1 MISKGEFMKYNVQ
14 VTKKNIKNIILKVKA
29 DGTVTL
35 SVPKR
40 TTNTFIDSFL
50 KSKNEWILKN
60 IEKVTKF
67 SSKSVDKLYK
77 DGDNI
82 EYLGKIYILEIFKS
96 SYNSIE
102 IVDNLFKVFTNKEIN
117 TKNIE
122 TLIYKWYR
130 KNALKIFEVSLNK
143 YSDLIG
149 EKFTSFKIRKM
160 KRRWGSCRFISKI
173 ITLNIELIKKPIECI
188 DYVAFHEIAHL
199 RYPHHQKEFWNFI
212 ALYMPDY
219 KVRKERLDKI

>member
-1 MISKGEFMKYNVQ
+1 MKYNVQ
-14 VTKKNIKNIILKVKA
+14 ITKKNIKNIILKVKT

-40 TTNTFIDSFL
+40 TPNTFIESFL

-60 IEKVTKF
+60 LEKVAKIST
-67 SSKSVDKLYK
+67 KSVDKSYK
-77 DGDNI
+77 NGDNI
-82 EYLGKIYILEIFKS
+82 EYLGKIYILKIFEG
-96 SYNSIE
+96 SYNNIE
-102 IVDNLFKVFTNKEIN
+102 ISDGFFKVFTNKEPSE
-117 TKNIE
+117 KNIE
-122 TLIYKWYR
+122 TLIYNWYK
-130 KNALKIFEVSLNK
+130 KNALKIFEISLNK
-143 YSDLIG
+143 YSNLIG
-149 EKFTSFKIRKM
+149 EKFSSFKIRKM
-160 KRRWGSCRFISKI
+160 KRRWGSCRFITKI

-212 ALYMPDY
+212 SLYMPDW